1 MQVEDE
7 SHGFKGFKL
16 HLPRVKSALLADI
29 FASVA
34 FTAQHGNFQRLFL
47 DLTRFYARL
56 DFPSG
61 SKFLAGTTRLTQD
74 LYNSQQPS
82 LEAFQAICPTAT
94 LSLQQQIVGPF
105 SFRIDSGVAVNLK
118 NREWHIDVDEPVFAI
133 EYALQVLG
141 SAKAIAWYSPK
152 HEEFMVELR
161 FFET

>member
-1 MQVEDE
+1 MGTACLGDNSVRVQVEDE
-7 SHGFKGFKL
+7 SHGFKGLKL

-94 LSLQQQIVGPF
+94 LSLQQQVCALSLMSSDIC
-105 SFRIDSGVAVNLK
+105 I
-118 NREWHIDVDEPVFAI
+118 FAKCF
-133 EYALQVLG
+133 AN
-141 SAKAIAWYSPK
+141 
-152 HEEFMVELR
+152 HD
-161 FFET
+161 